1 MIFLWGFKG
10 TRRFLMNASIMKIIV
25 LVGILIVGAGCSSSE
40 SLREK
45 YISSDLRKA
54 QELAQK
60 KQKLNRKVS
69 SHYFIKG
76 SLPL

>member
-10 TRRFLMNASIMKIIV
+10 TRRFLMNAAVMKILI
-25 LVGILIVGAGCSSSE
+25 LVGILFVGTSCSSSE

-54 QELAQK
+54 RELALK
-60 KQKLNRKVS
+60 KEKLNRKVS